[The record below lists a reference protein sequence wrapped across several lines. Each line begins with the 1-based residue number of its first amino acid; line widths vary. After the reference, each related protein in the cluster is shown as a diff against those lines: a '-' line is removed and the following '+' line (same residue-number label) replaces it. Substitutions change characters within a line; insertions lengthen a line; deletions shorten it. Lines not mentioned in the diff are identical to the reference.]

1 MVTIAAERAGDGA
14 AVEALLDRAFGPER
28 HRKTAQRLRDGQRP
42 ARGLALVA
50 RLGVTVVGTVRFWP
64 VRIGRRHRALLLG
77 PVAVDAAYRSRG
89 IGASL
94 IYAGLAR
101 AKVLGHRAVIL
112 VGDAPYYGR
121 FGFAAQH
128 TAAMELPG
136 PVDRARFLALELE
149 AGALAGVAG
158 LVAADAAIDARAL
171 DPGRPALRRV
181 KQRAALSRSDARGRR
196 AA

>member
-1 MVTIAAERAGDGA
+1 MVTIASERAGDGA
-14 AVEALLDRAFGPER
+14 AVEVLLDRAFGPER
-28 HRKTAQRLRDGQRP
+28 QRKTAQRLRDGQRP
-42 ARGLALVA
+42 ARGLALGA
-50 RLGVTVVGTVRFWP
+50 RVGATVVGTVRFWP
-64 VRIGRRHRALLLG
+64 VRIGHRHQALLLG
-77 PVAVDAAYRSRG
+77 PVAVDAAYRRRG

-94 IYAGLAR
+94 INAGLTR
-101 AKVLGHRAVIL
+101 AKALGHRAVIL
-112 VGDAPYYGR
+112 VGDAPYYAR

-158 LVAADAAIDARAL
+158 LVAADAAIDTRAL
-171 DPGRPALRRV
+171 EPGRSTASRV
-181 KQRAALSRSDARGRR
+181 KQRAALSRGDARVRC